1 MTVLPLVAV
10 PKSGLVHVYRQVE
23 RYFIEYG
30 VGASVIFGWKAAA
43 RTDKRGHSSGST
55 SGFRV
60 DIVPSD
66 PVSGKAGPVTLA
78 VKPGP
83 VNILNASNEVVGR
96 VRPLRQWERVFT
108 VTIWAVGSEVDELD
122 LVEETETLFEWVVRA
137 FQAAV
142 GGLVSWG
149 EPSWTVDAK
158 ELTNGRKLVVPGVLK
173 TVLYDVPHSTTHPS
187 PVVTGEFVQP
197 T

>member
-1 MTVLPLVAV
+1 MTALPLVAV
-10 PKSGLVHVYRQVE
+10 PRSGLVHVYRQVDA
-23 RYFIEYG
+23 YFREYN
-30 VGASVIFGWKAAA
+30 VGATVNFGWKAPS
-43 RTDKRGHSSGST
+43 RTDKRGHSSAST

-66 PVSGKAGPVTLA
+66 PASGKAGPVTLD

-96 VRPLRQWERVFT
+96 VRPLRQWNRTFT
-108 VTIWAVGSEVDELD
+108 VMIWAAGSDVDEVE
-122 LVEETETLFEWVVRA
+122 LVEETETLLEWVVRA

-158 ELTNGRKLVVPGVLK
+158 EMTNGRKLVIPGVLK
-173 TVLYDVPHSTTHPS
+173 TVLYDVPNATTNPT
-187 PVVTGEFVQP
+187 PVITREFVQP